1 MPAHCRQEDV
11 LSDTKPSVAEQ
22 LKAFEGKLLGLIP
35 VDRIKAIDFPR
46 PAPDII
52 ERYKRLPDLTSSI
65 ADILDQFGV
74 DSAIPTTLLAPIAP
88 GQRMVGPAVTVKHG
102 PARFNA
108 GYNVANKTSPQLGAV
123 DEVTLSKPGDVMV
136 IDGSAVPNASNIG
149 GIMATAVASGGFAG
163 VVVDGCVRDTEN
175 MKRMGLPVWARGATP
190 RTGKHRLE
198 LVEFN
203 GKIDVAGVQIIPGDL
218 VLGDSDGVIVVPL
231 DLCLPVLER
240 AEKVAEKEK
249 VLLGAIESG
258 ASAKESAA
266 IISPDKW

>member
-1 MPAHCRQEDV
+1 MPAKSFRESG
-11 LSDTKPSVAEQ
+11 LSDTRPSVAEQ
-22 LKAFEGKLLGLIP
+22 LQAYEGKLLGLIP
-35 VDRIKAIDFPR
+35 VDRIKAIDFAR
-46 PAPDII
+46 PAPEII

-74 DSAIPTTLLAPIAP
+74 DSAIPTTLLPPIAP

-136 IDGSAVPNASNIG
+136 IDGSAVPTASNIG

-163 VVVDGCVRDTEN
+163 VVVDGCVRDVEN

-190 RTGKHRLE
+190 RTGKHRME
-198 LVEFN
+198 LAEFN
-203 GKIDVAGVQIIPGDL
+203 GKVDIAGVQVVPGDL
-218 VLGDSDGVIVVPL
+218 VLGDSDGVIIVPL
-231 DLCLPVLER
+231 DLCEQVLER

-249 VLLGAIESG
+249 TLLSALESG
-258 ASAKESAA
+258 ASAQESAS

>member
-1 MPAHCRQEDV
+1 MSGRNQ
-11 LSDTKPSVAEQ
+11 TVAEQ
-22 LKAFEGKLLGLIP
+22 LQAFEGQLLGLIP
-35 VDRIKAIDFPR
+35 ADRIKAVDFQR
-46 PAPDII
+46 PSPEIV
-52 ERYKRLPDLTSSI
+52 ERYRRLPDLTSSI

-108 GYNVANKTSPQLGAV
+108 GYNVANKTTPQLGAV
-123 DEVTLSKPGDVMV
+123 DEVTLSQAGDVMV
-136 IDGSAVPNASNIG
+136 IDGSAVPAASNLG
-149 GIMATAVASGGFAG
+149 GIMATAVAAKGFAG
-163 VVVDGCVRDTEN
+163 VVVDGCVRDVEN

-190 RTGKHRLE
+190 RTGKHRME

-203 GKIDVAGVQIIPGDL
+203 GKVDVAGVQVVPGDL
-218 VLGDSDGVIVVPL
+218 VLGDSDGVIIVPL
-231 DLCLPVLER
+231 DLCEEVLVR

-249 VLLGAIESG
+249 ALLGAIEAG
-258 ASAKESAA
+258 ASAQESAS

>member
-1 MPAHCRQEDV
+1 M
-11 LSDTKPSVAEQ
+11 SDNTQTVAEQ
-22 LKAFEGKLLGLIP
+22 LKAFEGQLLGLIP
-35 VDRIKAIDFPR
+35 VDRIKAVNFPR

-74 DSAIPTTLLAPIAP
+74 DSAIPTTLLAPLAP

-108 GYNVANKTSPQLGAV
+108 GHNVANKTSPQLGAV
-123 DEVTLSKPGDVMV
+123 DEVTLSRAGDVMV
-136 IDGSAVPNASNIG
+136 IDGSAVPTASNIG
-149 GIMATAVASGGFAG
+149 GIMATAVAAKGFAG
-163 VVVDGCVRDTEN
+163 VVVDGCVRDVEN

-190 RTGKHRLE
+190 RTGKHRME

-203 GKIDVAGVQIIPGDL
+203 GKVDVAGVQVLPGDL
-218 VLGDSDGVIVVPL
+218 VLGDSDGVIIVPY
-231 DLCLPVLER
+231 DLCKEVLLR
-240 AEKVAEKEK
+240 AEQVAEKEK

-258 ASAKESAA
+258 ASAKESAS